1 MLVIYSYHES
11 LSIVI
16 NFHLENIS
24 NIESTF
30 SLGRNINI
38 LWIADQLI
46 YLNSNQFDKW
56 LKNKKQPGGFMKKG
70 FSG

>member
-11 LSIVI
+11 LLIVI

-24 NIESTF
+24 NIENTF

-46 YLNSNQFDKW
+46 YSNSNQFDK
-56 LKNKKQPGGFMKKG
+56 
-70 FSG
+70 

>member
-24 NIESTF
+24 NIENTF
-30 SLGRNINI
+30 SLGRNIK
-38 LWIADQLI
+38 IADQLI